1 MKKFFRSLKCALNG
15 LKIVSLEERNF
26 QIHIVLGAAA
36 IILGLALD
44 VTRVEM
50 MLIVVAVVFAL
61 ASEAINTAL
70 EDLCDMVRPNPD
82 PLIGKIKDIS
92 AGFVLISVLGAL
104 ALGAMIFLPY
114 L

>member
-1 MKKFFRSLKCALNG
+1 MRKFFKSLRNALNG

-26 QIHIVLGAAA
+26 QIHIVAGVAA

-44 VTRVEM
+44 ISQTEM
-50 MLIVVAVVFAL
+50 MLLIVAVVFVL

-70 EDLCDMVRPNPD
+70 EDLCDIVEPRPD

-92 AGFVLISVLGAL
+92 AGFVLISVLGAV
-104 ALGAMIFLPY
+104 AIGVMVFLPY